1 MICIILNNRFT
12 KREAYITLP
21 RENANKC
28 PVFAWHKLRLAVKKA
43 KITPFCRLLHR
54 GRRERLQAERLAGLL
69 QGGRRQRQIA
79 VVIDQALPCGR
90 QHAVEERGG
99 QRFERLIGALL
110 I

>member
-1 MICIILNNRFT
+1 MNNRFT

-28 PVFAWHKLRLAVKKA
+28 PVFAWHKLRLAVKKGENYA
-43 KITPFCRLLHR
+43 VFCRLLHR

-99 QRFERLIGALL
+99 QRFERLIGGFVE
-110 I
+110 